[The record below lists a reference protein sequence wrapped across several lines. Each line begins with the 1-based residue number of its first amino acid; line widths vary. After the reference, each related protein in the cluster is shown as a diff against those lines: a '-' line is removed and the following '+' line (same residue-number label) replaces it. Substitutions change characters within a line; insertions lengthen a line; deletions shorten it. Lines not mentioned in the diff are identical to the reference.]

1 MLTVDSANFISV
13 TSDASNRKLIHLVLI
28 SFHFFH
34 LISGFNVKFLVM
46 CCING
51 ETPDVILNAIINA
64 VKMLNIKDKSTYRVI
79 RRIQILVDHGRM
91 VKVMLF
97 LN

>member
-1 MLTVDSANFISV
+1 
-13 TSDASNRKLIHLVLI
+13 
-28 SFHFFH
+28 
-34 LISGFNVKFLVM
+34 M